1 MSRPAKTPTTIAC
14 GNFCISKVLKAIVVI
29 IPNKAPIRTPATNC
43 KVIPR
48 ITAVYPL
55 YPMAV
60 PTIEYNVPDG
70 KFEAGSTATNII
82 PISIHVAH
90 KTPSSTRQ

>member
-1 MSRPAKTPTTIAC
+1 MSRPAKTPTPIAS
-14 GNFCISKVLKAIVVI
+14 GNFSTLKVLKSVAVI
-29 IPNKAPIRTPATNC
+29 IPNKAPIRTPATSC

-48 ITAVYPL
+48 ITAVYLL

-70 KFEAGSTATNII
+70 KFKAGSTVTNII
-82 PISIHVAH
+82 PINIHVAIN
-90 KTPSSTRQ
+90 PP